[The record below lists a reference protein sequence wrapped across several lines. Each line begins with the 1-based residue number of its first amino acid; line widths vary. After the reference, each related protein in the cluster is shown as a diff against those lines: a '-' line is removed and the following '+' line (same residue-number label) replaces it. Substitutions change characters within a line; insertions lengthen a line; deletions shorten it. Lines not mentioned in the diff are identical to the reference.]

1 MITVSEKEINHS
13 PRKHHG
19 DSSNEVAKKLKKALE
34 EKDRKLKDL
43 DSKAESNL

>member
-19 DSSNEVAKKLKKALE
+19 DSSNEVAKLKKALE

>member
-1 MITVSEKEINHS
+1 MITVSEKEIKHS

-19 DSSNEVAKKLKKALE
+19 HSTDEVAKLKKALE
-34 EKDRKLKDL
+34 ENDRKLKDL